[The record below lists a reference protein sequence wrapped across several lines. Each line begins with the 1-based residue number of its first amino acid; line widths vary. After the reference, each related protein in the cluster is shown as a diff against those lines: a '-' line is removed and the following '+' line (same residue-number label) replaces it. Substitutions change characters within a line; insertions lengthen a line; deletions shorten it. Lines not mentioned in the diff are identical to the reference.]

1 MQAGRS
7 PFLDVPFVPDE
18 DYTAFLADHLE
29 FLHSLHFSLYTS
41 YGLDGRHSFDCHEV
55 GHLCQLLSL
64 LPGPGKYVLCN
75 NRFLHPA
82 LYSDKKFLA
91 DLVSRLQTLLAEGCL
106 QGLVFNDYYF
116 LQALGDFSPETATC
130 LEAVPGVNSLL
141 QSYTKIHNR
150 LLHIEAT
157 PFRLPTRIVLDR
169 SLNRSP
175 DLLLNLVQ
183 ECRQA
188 WPDLHLELLAN
199 EGCILHCPFKLT
211 HDAHIG
217 LANTGLVGEQNFRL
231 NSMLG
236 CIRFLRDQPAR
247 IFQSPFIR
255 PEDSAYYLGLVDVLK
270 LCGRTLG
277 PSFLQPVIEAYCQ
290 GRQQGNLLQLFDT
303 TEWLARTL
311 YVDNSR
317 IPEGFRE
324 HLSRC
329 GQNCATCSY
338 CRELLVKT
346 GRDLPLEIPDF
357 RE

>member
-7 PFLDVPFVPDE
+7 SFLDVPFVPDE
-18 DYTAFLADHLE
+18 KYTAFLAGHLE

-41 YGLDGRHSFDCHEV
+41 YGLDGRHTFDFYEVEELCH
-55 GHLCQLLSL
+55 HLSR
-64 LPGPGKYVLCN
+64 LPGPAKYVLCN

-82 LYSDKKFLA
+82 LYGDTTFLG
-91 DLVSRLQTLLAEGCL
+91 DLVSRLQVLLSEGCL
-106 QGLVFNDYYF
+106 QGVVFNDYYF
-116 LQALGDFSPETATC
+116 LQALGDFSPETAAS

-141 QSYTKIHNR
+141 QSWSKIHNR

-157 PFRLPTRIVLDR
+157 PFRLPTKIVLDR

-175 DLLLNLVQ
+175 DLLQKVVG

-199 EGCILHCPFKLT
+199 EGCIFHCPFKLT

-217 LANTGLVGEQNFRL
+217 LANTGLVGEQTFML
-231 NSMLG
+231 NRELG
-236 CIRFLRDQPAR
+236 CIRLLREQPAR

-255 PEDSAYYLGLVDVLK
+255 PEDAAHYLELVDGLK

-290 GRQQGNLLQLFDT
+290 GCYPGNLLDLFDT
-303 TEWLARTL
+303 TEWLARSL
-311 YVDNSR
+311 YVDNIR
-317 IPEGFRE
+317 IPEGFRAR
-324 HLSRC
+324 LSGC
-329 GQNCATCSY
+329 GQHCRTCSY
-338 CRELLVKT
+338 CQELLAET
-346 GRDLPLEIPDF
+346 GRDLPLGLLDL
-357 RE
+357 RG